1 MPVSAARVG
10 SERPRAHGE
19 LIRSRRLAR
28 GWTLADLGDRTG
40 YSASQVS
47 RYERGLSPLT
57 DVDVLRRFADVLD
70 IAPKEFGLTAASPSA
85 PTRHGCPV
93 APGLAYPR
101 LPGPGVL
108 STEVGDSDH

>member
-101 LPGPGVL
+101 LPGPG
-108 STEVGDSDH
+108 